1 MDLLPTKVLQVE
13 CGEFL
18 LVRAR
23 QARMD
28 AAGKSFGWRSRQ
40 SGVDVGEQGGGGS
53 GEDGGGEAGV
63 GGHQVGEQVSS
74 SSRVID
80 VFCRGFWSFWIVEG
94 EEGCWDVEKE
104 DGWVEVLDLSLI
116 FFLSR
121 WAMIEETL
129 SMEEEEWTMMV
140 DGDEDSDSEEK
151 EEVVV
156 DEEEE

>member
-63 GGHQVGEQVSS
+63 GGHQVGEQGSS
-74 SSRVID
+74 SYRVFD
-80 VFCRGFWSFWIVEG
+80 VFCRGFWSLDSTWKDGSWIVEG
-94 EEGCWDVEKE
+94 EE
-104 DGWVEVLDLSLI
+104 GWVEVLDLSLI

-121 WAMIEETL
+121 WAMIEEIL